1 MRGDKKRL
9 LIFLFIVAVLAFLPI
24 YIKGDYIL
32 NVLFLLF
39 LYIIISQGSNIM
51 VGYAGLL
58 NVGQAAFFGIGALVA
73 RLAWIGGTPFYLAL
87 LAGGLSS
94 VVLSAFIGIPS
105 LRLRGHYFAIGT
117 LALAIIGRITIG
129 NILPGV
135 SFVPRQYLEGYSLLF
150 RYYLAL
156 GLSAAVIVV
165 VDRVFNSRLGLAI
178 LSTRDDEDAAQAI
191 GINVFKYKM
200 TAFALSSFVVGLGG
214 GLFAFFYI
222 SYYYYVPFALLWSF
236 EPILITFVGGAGT
249 VAGPV
254 LGSIFFVILKEAF
267 THTLGEISIL
277 IFGVVLILVILFLPG
292 GLASIP
298 KKLRWRQVK
307 PVLQK
312 EAEGGDSCSQ

>member
-1 MRGDKKRL
+1 MKTDKKRL
-9 LIFLFIVAVLAFLPI
+9 LLFLFLVAISAFVPLFV
-24 YIKGDYIL
+24 KGDYIL

-39 LYIIISQGSNIM
+39 LYIIMSQGSNIM

-58 NVGQAAFFGIGALVA
+58 NVGQAAFFGIGALAA

-94 VVLSAFIGIPS
+94 VALSVFIGFPS

-117 LALAIIGRITIG
+117 LALAIIARITIG

-135 SFVPRQYLEGYSLLF
+135 SFVPNKIIEGYSLVF

-156 GLSAAVIVV
+156 GLCAIVIVV
-165 VDRVFNSRLGLAI
+165 VDRIFNSRLGLAI
-178 LSTRDDEDAAQAI
+178 LSTRDDEEAAQAI
-191 GINVFKYKM
+191 GINIFKYKM
-200 TAFALSSFVVGLGG
+200 TAFALSSFVVGLAG

-222 SYYYYVPFALLWSF
+222 SYYYYVPFGLLWSF

-249 VAGPV
+249 IAGPV
-254 LGSIFFVILKEAF
+254 LGSIFFVLLKEAF
-267 THTLGEISIL
+267 AHTLGEISIL
-277 IFGVVLILVILFLPG
+277 IFGIVLIVVILFLPG
-292 GLASIP
+292 GLVSLP
-298 KKLRWRQVK
+298 KKVRSREAK

-312 EAEGGDSCSQ
+312 EAEGG

>member
-1 MRGDKKRL
+1 MRADKKTIL
-9 LIFLFIVAVLAFLPI
+9 LFLFVVAVLAFIPMF
-24 YIKGDYIL
+24 IKGDYIL
-32 NVLFLLF
+32 NVFFLLF

-73 RLAWIGGTPFYLAL
+73 RLVWISGTPFYLAL

-94 VVLSAFIGIPS
+94 VVLSAFIGFPS

-117 LALAIIGRITIG
+117 LALAIIARITIG

-135 SFVPRQYLEGYSLLF
+135 SFIPNEYIVGYSLVF

-156 GLSAAVIVV
+156 GLSAILIVV
-165 VDRVFNSRLGLAI
+165 VHRVFNSRLGIAI
-178 LSTRDDEDAAQAI
+178 LSTRDDEEAAQAI
-191 GINVFKYKM
+191 GINIFKYKM
-200 TAFALSSFVVGLGG
+200 TAFALSSFLVGLAG

-222 SYYYYVPFALLWSF
+222 SYYYYVPFGLLWSF

-249 VAGPV
+249 IAGPI
-254 LGSIFFVILKEAF
+254 LGSILFVVLKEAF
-267 THTLGEISIL
+267 AYTLGEISIL

-292 GLASIP
+292 GLVSLP
-298 KKLRWRQVK
+298 KKIRWWEAK
-307 PVLQK
+307 PVL
-312 EAEGGDSCSQ
+312 

>member
-1 MRGDKKRL
+1 MGADKKIPIL
-9 LIFLFIVAVLAFLPI
+9 FLMVVAVLAFVPMF
-24 YIKGDYIL
+24 IKGDYIL

-73 RLAWIGGTPFYLAL
+73 RLVWINGCPFYLAL

-94 VVLSAFIGIPS
+94 VALSAFIGFPS

-117 LALAIIGRITIG
+117 LALAIIARITIG

-135 SFVPRQYLEGYSLLF
+135 SFIPTEYIEGYSLVF

-156 GLSAAVIVV
+156 GLSAILIVV
-165 VDRVFNSRLGLAI
+165 VHWVFNSRLGLAI
-178 LSTRDDEDAAQAI
+178 LSTRDDEEAAQAI
-191 GINVFKYKM
+191 GINIFKYKM
-200 TAFALSSFVVGLGG
+200 AAFALSSFLVGLAG

-222 SYYYYVPFALLWSF
+222 SYYYYVPFGLLWSF

-249 VAGPV
+249 IVGPV
-254 LGSIFFVILKEAF
+254 LGSILFVVLKEAF
-267 THTLGEISIL
+267 AHTLGEISIL

-292 GLASIP
+292 GLVSLP
-298 KKLRWRQVK
+298 KKVRWWKAK
-307 PVLQK
+307 PVLQ
-312 EAEGGDSCSQ
+312 EESEGR